1 MLLCGDLARAT
12 RGAGTR
18 GHGLSSWVGLPP
30 SRVGV
35 GCIHSASAREGR
47 QALVSAIKCKG
58 NSAPAAMGAVLE
70 FRLCQ
75 SAKVSGTCWRAC
87 AGRSRRGV
95 GLRVYHTLAAHANA
109 NAATAELPP
118 AGQSLRANIGGRAIT
133 KISTVGIS
141 SVFVQ
146 APPALADSSNVATIT
161 RRSTMPTLQVRMLLW
176 EGLQVGNE
184 CRTWA
189 CSSRHDATGDERW
202 QPLHHRPARSPR
214 ALAARPGS
222 LRCHRRRSAA
232 RPPEAHLL
240 AARPGLRCHRHRIAA
255 RNPSVPEAHSLV
267 AARPGSLVGPGVPRA
282 ARYQTRAT
290 PWRRFGL
297 AARPRKAH
305 LLEARPG
312 NLRCHGQCA
321 AARAHSLVAARPER
335 LVGPGVPRA
344 ARYQTRATPWPRRA
358 LGP

>member
-141 SVFVQ
+141 SVFVK
-146 APPALADSSNVATIT
+146 AASRSSNVATIT
-161 RRSTMPTLQVRMLLW
+161 RS
-176 EGLQVGNE
+176 
-184 CRTWA
+184 
-189 CSSRHDATGDERW
+189 
-202 QPLHHRPARSPR
+202 PLGF
-214 ALAARPGS
+214 L
-222 LRCHRRRSAA
+222 
-232 RPPEAHLL
+232 
-240 AARPGLRCHRHRIAA
+240 
-255 RNPSVPEAHSLV
+255 
-267 AARPGSLVGPGVPRA
+267 
-282 ARYQTRAT
+282 
-290 PWRRFGL
+290 
-297 AARPRKAH
+297 
-305 LLEARPG
+305 
-312 NLRCHGQCA
+312 
-321 AARAHSLVAARPER
+321 
-335 LVGPGVPRA
+335 
-344 ARYQTRATPWPRRA
+344 
-358 LGP
+358 